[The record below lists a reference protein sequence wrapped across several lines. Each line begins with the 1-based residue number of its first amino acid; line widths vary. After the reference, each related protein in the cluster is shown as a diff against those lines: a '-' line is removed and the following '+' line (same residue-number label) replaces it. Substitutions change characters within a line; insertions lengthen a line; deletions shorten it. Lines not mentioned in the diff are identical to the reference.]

1 MDEATAKYGEHD
13 ETTFGRNRKV
23 RLHSLV
29 IPAKRMQIN
38 KQGTRRNAM
47 SGAGLA
53 EAAPQRESQV
63 GAARVRLEEQIGQ
76 AEKAVRNLFA
86 RIELVTKPTVPEPPD
101 AKTGEPIEVDSVA
114 LAAWINTNTNRVKL
128 LVHDIAN
135 TTNRVEL

>member
-1 MDEATAKYGEHD
+1 
-13 ETTFGRNRKV
+13 
-23 RLHSLV
+23 
-29 IPAKRMQIN
+29 
-38 KQGTRRNAM
+38 M
-47 SGAGLA
+47 SGVGLA

-76 AEKAVRNLFA
+76 AEKAVRSLFA

-101 AKTGEPIEVDSVA
+101 AKIGEPIEADSVA
-114 LAAWINTNTNRVKL
+114 LAAWINTNTKRVKL